1 MGPQCSG
8 LLLGR
13 KDLIDAAM
21 PCMSPSGG
29 IGRGMKVGKEEI
41 VGLLAAV
48 ERYLKV
54 DHDAEIREL
63 DKRVSHMKDVL
74 ASVKGLKLERHVP
87 VIANEVP
94 HLMLT
99 WDEAALKLT
108 SEEVVKKLIEGEPS
122 IALLR
127 QGKGN
132 LLVSVWMMR
141 EDEHRTVAKR
151 LRETFA

>member
-8 LLLGR
+8 LLLGT
-13 KDLIDAAM
+13 KELIEAGM

-29 IGRGMKVGKEEI
+29 IGRGMKVGKEEM

-63 DKRVSHMKDVL
+63 DRRVSAMMETL
-74 ASVKGLKLERHVP
+74 GNVKGLKLERHIP

-94 HLMLT
+94 HLMVT
-99 WDEAALKLT
+99 WDEKALNIAT
-108 SEEVVKKLIEGEPS
+108 GDVVKKLAEGEPS
-122 IALLR
+122 IAILP
-127 QGKGN
+127 QGTGAV
-132 LLVSVWMMR
+132 LVSVWMLR
-141 EDEHRTVAKR
+141 GEEHKI
-151 LRETFA
+151 